1 MELAPP
7 ALEKGRGVRWTRT
20 LTSFLFLFL
29 PLILGQEGK
38 KKGGGKEKEGRERE
52 EGKEW
57 EVGIEG
63 GRRQV
68 TGKGMY
74 K

>member
-1 MELAPP
+1 MDLNTHLFSVSLSSSYSRTGRKE
-7 ALEKGRGVRWTRT
+7 ERRGERKGR
-20 LTSFLFLFL
+20 
-29 PLILGQEGK
+29 E
-38 KKGGGKEKEGRERE
+38 RERE

-68 TGKGMY
+68 TGKGMH